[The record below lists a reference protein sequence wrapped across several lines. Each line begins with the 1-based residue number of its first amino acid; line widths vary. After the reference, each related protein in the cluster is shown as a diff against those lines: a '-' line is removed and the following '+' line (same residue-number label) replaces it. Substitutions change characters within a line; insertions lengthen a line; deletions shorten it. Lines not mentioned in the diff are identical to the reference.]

1 MKNFVRKSRGYILAA
16 ATDRGKIKERNEDYF
31 GIFEPE
37 TEELIKSR
45 GILLV
50 VADGMGGLFR
60 GGRASRTM
68 VDAVGESYFTVEGKD
83 TMGHLHSAFM
93 EGNRRVFEQVGGG
106 IEVKAGTTCTS
117 AALFDES
124 INIAHVGDSRAYLI
138 NIDSARGLTKDHS
151 YVGNLRNSA
160 DLDDDESNSSRRR
173 VMTRSVGVRKK
184 VDIDLLR
191 DIPCKGGDT
200 LLLCS
205 DGLFSMI
212 SEEEIVFTV
221 RSCKPEKV
229 CSQLIKLVLKAGGKD
244 NITAVIAKKL

>member
-1 MKNFVRKSRGYILAA
+1 MKNFVRKSRDYILAA
-16 ATDRGKIKERNEDYF
+16 ATDRGKAKERNEDYF

-37 TEELIKSR
+37 TEELFRNR

-50 VADGMGGLFR
+50 VADGMGGLLR

-68 VDAVGESYFTVEGKD
+68 VDTVGDSYFTVEGRD
-83 TMGHLHSAFM
+83 TIEHLYSAFM

-138 NIDSARGLTKDHS
+138 NIDSARVLTKDHS
-151 YVGNLRNSA
+151 YVATLRSSVG
-160 DLDDDESNSSRRR
+160 LDEGKSNSSLRR

-191 DIPCKGGDT
+191 DIPCKRGDT

-212 SEEEIVFTV
+212 SEEEIVSAV
-221 RSCKPEKV
+221 RLCEAEKV
-229 CSQLIKLVLKAGGKD
+229 CSQLIKLALKAGGKD